1 MDDAAPLP
9 VTGRRLLTAELLS
22 IGSELTVGETRDTNA
37 GEVAR
42 ALTARGVRVLRI
54 MALPDRLADVTEA
67 FASGMARA
75 DLVISTGGLG
85 PTPDDLTRESIA
97 AAFGETPVVDPSIE
111 AWLRELWKRRD
122 QPFPELNLKQAWLI
136 PSAEALPNPN
146 GTAPGWFVRR
156 DDGAVVVALPGPPR
170 EMRPMLADEVLPRL
184 ERLGLGTDVAV
195 RTYRLTG
202 IGESQ
207 LADRLGDALLRR
219 PNPEVATY
227 ARVDAVDVRISA
239 VGDGTATA
247 EALVEGA
254 AREVLAAAGEFVWAT
269 GDVSWTTAIGERFDA
284 LGWSLS
290 VVEIGAAGQLAALFG
305 DVPWLRFSEA
315 LAADAPGAL
324 AHGSPA
330 GDQAGEEP
338 DDEAGTGPNE
348 LEPYARQAMELGGS
362 EVGLALRVTPRR
374 GDTAVSITVVTPA
387 GSRRRRRLVFLDGA
401 NGRSRSALAAAAILL
416 EALRAPATDPDAD
429 G

>member
-1 MDDAAPLP
+1 MDDPGPAP
-9 VTGRRLLTAELLS
+9 TAGRRLLTAELLS

-37 GEVAR
+37 AEVAQ
-42 ALTARGVRVLRI
+42 ALTRRGVRVLR
-54 MALPDRLADVTEA
+54 MTALPDRLADVTEA
-67 FASGMARA
+67 FVAGVARA

-97 AAFGETPVVDPSIE
+97 AAFGERPVVDPSIE
-111 AWLRELWKRRD
+111 AWLRELWQRRG

-136 PSAEALPNPN
+136 PSAVALPNPN

-156 DDGAVVVALPGPPR
+156 GDGPVVVALPGPPR

-207 LADRLGDALLRR
+207 LADRLGEALLRR

-227 ARVDAVDVRISA
+227 ARADAVDVRISA
-239 VGDGTATA
+239 VGDDHATA
-247 EALVEGA
+247 EAHVEA
-254 AREVLAAAGEFVWAT
+254 AAQEVLAAAGEFVWAT
-269 GDVSWTTAIGERFDA
+269 GDASWTAAIGERLGD

-290 VVEIGAAGQLAALFG
+290 VVEIGAAGQLATLLG

-315 LAADAPGAL
+315 LASDTPGAL
-324 AHGSPA
+324 AHGVPDA
-330 GDQAGEEP
+330 DDPGDDAEP
-338 DDEAGTGPNE
+338 ETGPND
-348 LEPYARQAMELGGS
+348 LEPYARRAMQLGGS
-362 EVGLALRVTPRR
+362 EVGLAVRVTPRR
-374 GDTAVSITVVTPA
+374 GDTAVSVTVVTP
-387 GSRRRRRLVFLDGA
+387 GGIRRRRRLVFLDGA
-401 NGRSRSALAAAAILL
+401 NGRTRSALAAAAILL
-416 EALRAPATDPDAD
+416 ETLKAPATDPDPD

>member
-1 MDDAAPLP
+1 MDDPAPAPAA
-9 VTGRRLLTAELLS
+9 GRRLLTAELLS

-42 ALTARGVRVLRI
+42 ALTRRGVRVLR
-54 MALPDRLADVTEA
+54 MTALPDRLPDVTEA
-67 FASGMARA
+67 IVSGMARA
-75 DLVISTGGLG
+75 DVIVSTGGLG

-111 AWLRELWKRRD
+111 AWLRELWQRRG

-156 DDGAVVVALPGPPR
+156 GDGPVVVALPGPPR
-170 EMRPMLADEVLPRL
+170 EMRPMLADEALPRL

-207 LADRLGDALLRR
+207 LADRLGDTLLRR
-219 PNPEVATY
+219 SNPEVATY
-227 ARVDAVDVRISA
+227 ARADAVDVRISA

-247 EALVEGA
+247 DAHVEAA
-254 AREVLAAAGEFVWAT
+254 SREVLAAAGEFVWAT
-269 GDVSWTTAIGERFDA
+269 GDVSWTAAIGERLDA

-290 VVEIGAAGQLAALFG
+290 VVEIGAAGQLATLLG

-315 LAADAPGAL
+315 LASDAPASL
-324 AHGSPA
+324 AHGAPEDDP
-330 GDQAGEEP
+330 GP
-338 DDEAGTGPNE
+338 DGGAERGPNQ
-348 LEPYARQAMELGGS
+348 LEPYARRAMELGGS
-362 EVGLALRVTPRR
+362 EVGLALRVTPRH
-374 GDTAVSITVVTPA
+374 GDTAVSVTVVTPA
-387 GSRRRRRLVFLDGA
+387 GTRRRRRLVFLDGA
-401 NGRSRSALAAAAILL
+401 NGRSRAALAAAAILL
-416 EALRAPATDPDAD
+416 ETLRAPGTDPDPGA
-429 G
+429 